1 VLRPIRLEAWVSK
14 QQLATMNEML
24 KEAHLQNVAQQQA
37 ALSFEVVPSF
47 RTKYGLAITIHNTG
61 RMKAT
66 LLAYRIRYEQKVSYG
81 QTFTRERTVDLRNK
95 SENIGGGYIYS
106 LEIATP
112 PLPQYISERGEWS
125 VMATLI
131 VRYDN
136 GFGDEDGVRG
146 CFSFN
151 PRSGEGGQ
159 TCSWVT
165 SVDIMSDDDAA
176 AAPKN
181 K

>member
-1 VLRPIRLEAWVSK
+1 
-14 QQLATMNEML
+14 MNETL
-24 KEAHLQNVAQQQA
+24 KEAHTQNVTQQKA

-66 LLAYRIRYEQKVSYG
+66 LLTYRISYEQKVSYG
-81 QTFTRERTVDLRNK
+81 QTFTHERIVDLRDK
-95 SENIGGGYIYS
+95 SESIAGGGEYVYN
-106 LEIATP
+106 LEISTP
-112 PLPQYISERGEWS
+112 PLPKYIPERGEWS
-125 VMATLI
+125 VMTTLI

-151 PRSGEGGQ
+151 PALVNGVRLVVGSL
-159 TCSWVT
+159 
-165 SVDIMSDDDAA
+165 
-176 AAPKN
+176 P
-181 K
+181 